1 MKKYLLLSVLFF
13 SIGNCVTIGGNPQGF
28 GPSGILYSNYKVGT
42 SGSVNLASTRV
53 GTSCVHKIS
62 FIATFGDGSVEAA
75 ATEVGIKRVA
85 SVEKEGFGILNPLI
99 YFRLC
104 TIVRGD

>member
-1 MKKYLLLSVLFF
+1 MKKYLLLSLFF
-13 SIGNCVTIGGNPQGF
+13 FSLSNCTTFGNMQGF
-28 GPSGILYSNYKVGT
+28 GPRGILFSNYKVGT
-42 SGSVNLASTRV
+42 SGSVNLASTKV

>member
-1 MKKYLLLSVLFF
+1 
-13 SIGNCVTIGGNPQGF
+13 
-28 GPSGILYSNYKVGT
+28 
-42 SGSVNLASTRV
+42 
-53 GTSCVHKIS
+53 VHKIS